1 MAQKKFEDSM
11 KRLEEIVKDLE
22 DGDLPLEESVRVFEE
37 GIKLL
42 KFCSDKLEEVE
53 QKVSILL
60 KENDDRYILKPF
72 DVEDEEES

>member
-22 DGDLPLEESVRVFEE
+22 GGDLSLEESLKVFEE
-37 GIKLL
+37 GTKLL

-60 KENDDRYILKPF
+60 KENDEKYSLKPF
-72 DVEDEEES
+72 DVEDEEKS